1 MDMTRKHLDFCIEE
15 AGCLLWVAPRSL
27 GGLSAA
33 ELGQVWMGGHRE
45 VTTEELVRRGAMMPL
60 ALYQDDGYVVRF
72 ILGDLNEQEAAEWTS
87 RAIWKLDAPCGEILV
102 SGVLTPDFQ
111 AEFATMVPAE
121 ANGSYWLGAYI
132 AVPPGAYLVE
142 IHGYPPGDLSGG
154 WGTITEPRMFGAQP
168 GIQPEKP
175 LEYWWRTHPDET
187 PPGWM
192 ADEPEE
198 EGSYVDF
205 IIRLSPLEGEMAKPA
220 LEEDGCLQWEFRKP
234 DICPAGIRS
243 SL

>member
-1 MDMTRKHLDFCIEE
+1 
-15 AGCLLWVAPRSL
+15 
-27 GGLSAA
+27 
-33 ELGQVWMGGHRE
+33 
-45 VTTEELVRRGAMMPL
+45 
-60 ALYQDDGYVVRF
+60 
-72 ILGDLNEQEAAEWTS
+72 
-87 RAIWKLDAPCGEILV
+87 
-102 SGVLTPDFQ
+102 
-111 AEFATMVPAE
+111 MVPAE

-132 AVPPGAYLVE
+132 TVPPGAYLVE

-154 WGTITEPRMFGAQP
+154 WGTITEPRMFGPHP

-198 EGSYVDF
+198 GGSYVDF
-205 IIRLSPLEGEMAKPA
+205 IIRLSPLEGEMAEPA

-243 SL
+243 TL